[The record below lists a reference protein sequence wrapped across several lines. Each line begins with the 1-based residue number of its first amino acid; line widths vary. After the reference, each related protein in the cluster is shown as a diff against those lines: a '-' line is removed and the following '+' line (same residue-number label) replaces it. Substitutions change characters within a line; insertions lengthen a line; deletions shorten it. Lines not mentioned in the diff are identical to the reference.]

1 MVRRRFADEL
11 KMRLLV
17 EKNESARR
25 QRRDVVKK
33 CNGSTPD
40 WPANPERSRVILIV
54 GRWWGSSEKNPSEC
68 YWLIPCRH
76 RERVS

>member
-17 EKNESARR
+17 EKNESVCR
-25 QRRDVVKK
+25 QRRDVVTK

-40 WPANPERSRVILIV
+40 WLANPERCRVILIV
-54 GRWWGSSEKNPSEC
+54 GRWLGFSEKNPSEC
-68 YWLIPCRH
+68 LVTTPYLH
-76 RERVS
+76 REQVS